1 MLPNPFQVGAP
12 LSPER
17 GREIFRAREHPVR
30 AIASL
35 LGYPGEG
42 NSIALLGPRRI
53 GKTSLQKMLPLLLP
67 DTVCVFFDL
76 QDNPI
81 NSPASFFSALARRA
95 QGQARRDRQLDLP
108 QLPDGPPFETG
119 SQWLESLDHL
129 PGGLR
134 VLLCIDEFERL
145 ESLFPSSRQELL
157 QLLGLIRATIQHRQ
171 RIRILVAGAAPF
183 EELDALWNDHL
194 INAREVRIGFLEREA
209 ALGLLRKPI
218 LEFPDDVIPEEVAAT
233 IFERTGGQPN
243 LVQLYGSL
251 LVTRLNEQDLRQ
263 AEMADVARVEA
274 DVLTQET
281 YYFRNIFQEAPPM
294 AQAALLDLAY
304 ERAPNLDAPTRR
316 WLRRRLLLTE
326 EGQLSMPV
334 LGAWIRA
341 EEGE

>member
-1 MLPNPFQVGAP
+1 M
-12 LSPER
+12 
-17 GREIFRAREHPVR
+17 
-30 AIASL
+30 
-35 LGYPGEG
+35 
-42 NSIALLGPRRI
+42 
-53 GKTSLQKMLPLLLP
+53 
-67 DTVCVFFDL
+67 
-76 QDNPI
+76 
-81 NSPASFFSALARRA
+81 
-95 QGQARRDRQLDLP
+95 
-108 QLPDGPPFETG
+108 G
-119 SQWLESLDHL
+119 SRWLESLDDL

-145 ESLFPSSRQELL
+145 ESLFPGSRQELL

-194 INAREVRIGFLEREA
+194 INAREIRIGFLEREA

-218 LEFPDDVIPEEVAAT
+218 PEFPDDAVPEEVAAA

-251 LVTRLNEQDLRQ
+251 LVTRLNEQERRRADLP
-263 AEMADVARVEA
+263 DVTRVEE

-281 YYFRNIFQEAPPM
+281 YYFRNVFQEAPP
-294 AQAALLDLAY
+294 AARTALLDLAY
-304 ERAPNLDAPTRR
+304 ARTPTLEAPTRR
-316 WLRRRLLLTE
+316 WLRRRYLLTD
-326 EGQLSMPV
+326 EGRLSMPV